1 MSKTNKKLSKEELKE
16 DRFVE
21 WTMSAAE
28 FIRKKIQLV
37 AAAGIFVI
45 ILILS
50 INFIISS
57 QKEARVE
64 ASALLGDAI
73 VADGNRQDDEVI
85 RLCELLIAE
94 YGGTPAAAQGTLLL
108 ANRYFALGRF
118 ADAQRLYQSYLD
130 DYEPLDVLVFAAWSG
145 VAACLEA
152 EGEFQRAAELYREYA
167 EAHAAT
173 MQASLALFE
182 SARCYGSIGDVA
194 NQKEILVRI
203 TKDFSESPVA
213 RRAKDLAGML

>member
-1 MSKTNKKLSKEELKE
+1 MAKAGKKLTKEELKE

-21 WTMSAAE
+21 WIMSAAE
-28 FIRKKIQLV
+28 FVRKKSQLV
-37 AAAGIFVI
+37 VAAGIFVVI
-45 ILILS
+45 VVLS

-57 QKEARVE
+57 QKEARIE

-85 RLCELLIAE
+85 RLCELLVAE
-94 YGGTPAAAQGTLLL
+94 YAGTPAAAQGTLLL
-108 ANRYFALGRF
+108 ANRYFARGRF
-118 ADAQRLYQSYLD
+118 VDAQELYQSYLD

-152 EGEFQRAAELYREYA
+152 EGEFQSAARLYQEYA
-167 EAHAAT
+167 ENHSAT

-182 SARCYGSIGDVA
+182 AARCYGSIGDVA

-213 RRAKDLAGML
+213 RRAKDLAAML

>member
-1 MSKTNKKLSKEELKE
+1 MAKAGKKLTKEELKE

-21 WTMSAAE
+21 WIMSAAE
-28 FIRKKIQLV
+28 FVRKKSQLV
-37 AAAGIFVI
+37 VAAGIFVVI
-45 ILILS
+45 VVLS

-57 QKEARVE
+57 QKEARIE

-85 RLCELLIAE
+85 RLCELLVAE
-94 YGGTPAAAQGTLLL
+94 YAGTPAAAQGTLLL
-108 ANRYFALGRF
+108 ANRYFARGRF
-118 ADAQRLYQSYLD
+118 VDAQELYQSYLD

-152 EGEFQRAAELYREYA
+152 EGEFQSAARLYQEYA
-167 EAHAAT
+167 EDHSAT

-182 SARCYGSIGDVA
+182 AARCYGSIGDVA

-213 RRAKDLAGML
+213 RRAKDLAAML

>member
-1 MSKTNKKLSKEELKE
+1 MAKSDKKLSKEELKE

-21 WTMSAAE
+21 WIMSAAE
-28 FIRKKIQLV
+28 FVRRKSQWV
-37 AAAGIFVI
+37 VAAGIFVVI
-45 ILILS
+45 VVLS

-57 QKEARVE
+57 QKEARIE

-85 RLCELLIAE
+85 RLCELLVAE
-94 YGGTPAAAQGTLLL
+94 YAGTPAAAQGTLLL
-108 ANRYFALGRF
+108 ANRYFARGRF
-118 ADAQRLYQSYLD
+118 VDAQELYQSYLD

-152 EGEFQRAAELYREYA
+152 EGEFQSAARLYQEYA
-167 EAHAAT
+167 EDHSAT

-182 SARCYGSIGDVA
+182 AARCYGSIGDVA

-203 TKDFSESPVA
+203 TRDFSESPVA
-213 RRAKDLAGML
+213 RRAKDLAAML